1 MAVGALGLVL
11 TLAAAVLWSGFD
23 AIRKGLARDVAPSAL
38 GVWLPL
44 MQVPLLALWAA
55 ARAPLTLPAQAVWP
69 FAGST
74 VLSLLGVLWF
84 MQALRHSPMSITV
97 PLLSFTPVGAT
108 LLAWLVRH
116 QTPTLLQGAGAL
128 LVVAGAMVMG
138 LRSAQWPGLRAYARD
153 PGVRCMLGAALV
165 WSVTAILNQMAL
177 ERGANAWYAPILS
190 LAVGGL
196 MALVLLARGQRTLLR
211 ESFRSLLRLPVL
223 SVPALVIGGAALAIE
238 LEALRIAPVGF
249 IEIIKRG
256 LGMSGAILLGRLF
269 FREAVSLPKVLAVIL
284 MTAGVAL
291 VVI

>member
-11 TLAAAVLWSGFD
+11 TLAAAILWSGFD
-23 AIRKGLARDVAPSAL
+23 AIRKALARDVPPPAL

-55 ARAPLTLPAQAVWP
+55 TRDPLALPGPALWP
-69 FAGST
+69 LAGST

-84 MQALRHSPMSITV
+84 MQSLRHSPMSIVV

-108 LLAWLVRH
+108 LLAWLFRH
-116 QTPTLLQGAGAL
+116 QVPTPLQGAGAL
-128 LVVAGAMVMG
+128 LVVAGAVVMG
-138 LRSAQWPGLRAYARD
+138 SRSAQWPGLRAYVRD
-153 PGVRCMLGAALV
+153 PGVRYMLGAALV
-165 WSVTAILNQMAL
+165 WSITAILNQMAL

-190 LAVGGL
+190 LAVGAL
-196 MALVLLARGQRTLLR
+196 MTLVLLARGQRALLGD
-211 ESFRSLLRLPVL
+211 SFRKLVHLPALSL
-223 SVPALVIGGAALAIE
+223 PALVIGGAALAIE
-238 LEALRIAPVGF
+238 LEALRAAPVGF

-269 FREAVSLPKVLAVIL
+269 FREPVSLPKILAVIL

-291 VVI
+291 VVF